1 MVFDTSKRLA
11 IIDGAGA
18 NYIVWS
24 KSTTDISALTN
35 CTNTNYTSCGTDGKS
50 NTRKI
55 VAALGESSDHAAGLC
70 FTLTHGGLPI
80 GSWFL
85 PSMSELKTLDNNK
98 TKVNARLASLGS
110 PSLPTSGYYWSSTE
124 NSSNYALTL
133 YLDYGNVSDY
143 GKIHSYSYNSVRCAV
158 AY

>member
-50 NTRKI
+50 NTQKI
-55 VAALGESSDHAAGLC
+55 VAALGESSDYAAGLC
-70 FTLTHGGLPI
+70 YTLTHGGLPE

-85 PSMSELKTLDNNK
+85 PSISELKTLYSNR
-98 TKVNARLASLGS
+98 TKVNSGITTAGG
-110 PSLPTSGYYWSSTE
+110 TSVYSSGAYLSSTE
-124 NSSNYALTL
+124 NSSTHSLVL
-133 YLDYGNVSDY
+133 GLGIGNV
-143 GKIHSYSYNSVRCAV
+143 YSYEKSDSAPNYYFKCAV

>member
-50 NTRKI
+50 NTQKI
-55 VAALGESSDHAAGLC
+55 VAALGESSDYAAGLC
-70 FTLTHGGLPI
+70 YTLTHGGLPE

-85 PSMSELKTLDNNK
+85 PSISELKTLYSNR
-98 TKVNARLASLGS
+98 TKVNSCITTAGGTV
-110 PSLPTSGYYWSSTE
+110 PVIGYYWSSTE
-124 NSSNYALTL
+124 YSSGNALGLHLGSGRVGSLNKKASNGSNYA
-133 YLDYGNVSDY
+133 
-143 GKIHSYSYNSVRCAV
+143 RCAV

>member
-50 NTRKI
+50 NTQKI
-55 VAALGESSDHAAGLC
+55 VAALGESSDYAASLC
-70 FTLTHGGLPI
+70 YTLTHGGLPE

-85 PSMSELKTLDNNK
+85 PSMSELKTLYNNK
-98 TKVNARLASLGS
+98 TKVNAGLASLGS
-110 PSLPTSGYYWSSTE
+110 PSLPTGGYYWSSTE
-124 NSSNYALTL
+124 YSSGNALGL
-133 YLDYGNVSDY
+133 HLGNGGVNNLF
-143 GKIHSYSYNSVRCAV
+143 KYNSNRHIYARCAV